1 MRTRF
6 KSLLALGLTFAAG
19 CFVGIVIGSSN
30 PRWFKSFRQPPGP
43 DRAVEH
49 LTKVLELTPEQQEQV
64 REVFIRLHP
73 EFLKESERA
82 KAFRRAFIIKHFNE
96 MAPLLDERQKA
107 VAQEFLEKQLSRKMP
122 PPPKRARRTSALPLR
137 FKKTLIASV
146 PPGDKTGFPFRECR
160 TVD

>member
-19 CFVGIVIGSSN
+19 CVIGSSN

-49 LTKVLELTPEQQEQV
+49 LTEVLELTPEQQEQV

-122 PPPKRARRTSALPLR
+122 PPPRRTSALPLR

-146 PPGDKTGFPFRECR
+146 PPGDKTGFPFRKCR

>member
-49 LTKVLELTPEQQEQV
+49 LTEVLELTPEQQDQV

-73 EFLKESERA
+73 EFL
-82 KAFRRAFIIKHFNE
+82 
-96 MAPLLDERQKA
+96 KA

-122 PPPKRARRTSALPLR
+122 PPPKEGKAN
-137 FKKTLIASV
+137 
-146 PPGDKTGFPFRECR
+146 
-160 TVD
+160 

>member
-49 LTKVLELTPEQQEQV
+49 LTEVLELTPEQQE
-64 REVFIRLHP
+64 LHP

-122 PPPKRARRTSALPLR
+122 PPPKEGKAN
-137 FKKTLIASV
+137 
-146 PPGDKTGFPFRECR
+146 
-160 TVD
+160 

>member
-1 MRTRF
+1 MR
-6 KSLLALGLTFAAG
+6 
-19 CFVGIVIGSSN
+19 CFSDADPLQEPVGARPDLCRRVL
-30 PRWFKSFRQPPGP
+30 RRYRHRFKSFRQPPGP

-49 LTKVLELTPEQQEQV
+49 LTEVLELTPEQQEQV

-96 MAPLLDERQKA
+96 MTPLLDERQKA

-122 PPPKRARRTSALPLR
+122 PPPKEGKAN
-137 FKKTLIASV
+137 
-146 PPGDKTGFPFRECR
+146 
-160 TVD
+160 

>member
-49 LTKVLELTPEQQEQV
+49 LTEVLELTPEQQEQV

-122 PPPKRARRTSALPLR
+122 PTPKEGKAN
-137 FKKTLIASV
+137 
-146 PPGDKTGFPFRECR
+146 
-160 TVD
+160 